1 MILNVC
7 AAIHFYV
14 CTLYSLHARRHM
26 WIFCLRCA
34 CFLSLFL
41 RSFAHLLSR
50 TGIVGR
56 VQQILAEANGS
67 YKSLDFDTYNTCS
80 CHDWAREPR
89 HSFDRVVVLYIRSSV
104 WETVRIA
111 LVTNL
116 RGYVITSTVVLLQ

>member
-1 MILNVC
+1 M
-7 AAIHFYV
+7 YV
-14 CTLYSLHARRHM
+14 PQSTFMCVRFIAFTLDDIVDVLFALRM
-26 WIFCLRCA
+26 FLEFC
-34 CFLSLFL
+34 FS

-89 HSFDRVVVLYIRSSV
+89 HSFDRVVVLYIRIV
-104 WETVRIA
+104 QYGK
-111 LVTNL
+111 L
-116 RGYVITSTVVLLQ
+116 YVLLL